1 MLNMAMA
8 SLDKPLWRE
17 YFKAGVEAWKLTGRG
32 QGDRLWE
39 DMKKKLEVLEQRMG
53 DWERNGCQFPTSGR
67 GRGGNGKSVKG
78 GRVGGE
84 NGKGERK
91 PETTD

>member
-17 YFKAGVEAWKLTGRG
+17 YFKEGIKAWKLTGRG

-39 DMKKKLEVLEQRMG
+39 DMKRKLKGLEQRMG
-53 DWERNGCQFPTSGR
+53 EWERYGCQFPTSGK
-67 GRGGNGKSVKG
+67 GKSGKA
-78 GRVGGE
+78 GRVT
-84 NGKGERK
+84 NQCGKDERK
-91 PETTD
+91 PKATE